1 MRVEFTFG
9 IGFDR
14 TNEPIPEKFARNA
27 TKQILIEASNVF
39 GGCNLIA
46 GQGSWIDVAGNL
58 VLEESRTLVV
68 DLISANRFGS
78 EFGADDNV
86 KIATLAEYI
95 RSSLNQAAVHVTKL
109 VATSRDT
116 YIHKA

>member
-14 TNEPIPEKFARNA
+14 TNEPITTKFAHNA
-27 TKQILIEASNVF
+27 TKQILVEACGVF

-46 GQGSWIDVAGNL
+46 GQGAWVDSAGSL
-58 VLEESRTLVV
+58 ILEESRTLVV
-68 DLISANRFGS
+68 DIVSANRFGS
-78 EFGADDNV
+78 EFGADDNA
-86 KIATLAEYI
+86 KIVALAEYI

-116 YIHKA
+116 YIHKV